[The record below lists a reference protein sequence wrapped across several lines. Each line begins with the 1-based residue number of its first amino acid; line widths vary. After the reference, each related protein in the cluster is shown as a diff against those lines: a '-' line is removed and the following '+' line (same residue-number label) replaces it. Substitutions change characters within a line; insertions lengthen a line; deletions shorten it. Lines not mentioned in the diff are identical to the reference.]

1 MPLQVDDDHKLGEGD
16 EGDGEAG
23 QDPDVDGLEVGSAGG
38 VVKDVVT
45 HGHDA
50 QHGRDPEGHPTRN
63 LFMEELARFN
73 IECLLI
79 RPNSRNPRWN
89 LWAY

>member
-38 VVKDVVT
+38 VVKDVVA

-63 LFMEELARFN
+63 LINEVRMG
-73 IECLLI
+73 
-79 RPNSRNPRWN
+79 
-89 LWAY
+89 